1 MKLPNWFKIGWWVI
15 LTGLAAWLFYSRLQ
29 AISAGRTAPV
39 DIFIF
44 LVLVALLLVPIFQEV
59 SFFGLKFKQVID
71 DLKQNI
77 ATQLMVFKAEIQTT
91 MNNTSNV
98 NVMLPQSAPPDDQ
111 LPDIEQRIRA
121 AVSEALKQEGFSP
134 THQVGPEAFRV
145 DDKTD
150 FLFRA
155 RHTIES
161 RLRKIASVYVDLPQ
175 RRTVPVTQLSGAL
188 VKQQLLH
195 PNIASAIREIYSVC
209 SPAIHGEPVTDAQL
223 SFVREV
229 APEVVEALDE
239 IERRGMRVAWPSMNA
254 TSEAENE

>member
-1 MKLPNWFKIGWWVI
+1 MKLPNWFKVIWWVI
-15 LTGLAAWLFYSRLQ
+15 LTGSAGWLFYSRMT

-59 SFFGLKFKQVID
+59 SFLGLKFKQVMD

-77 ATQLMVFKAEIQTT
+77 ATQLMVFKADIQTT

-98 NVMLPQSAPPDDQ
+98 NVLLPQSAPPDDQ
-111 LPDIEQRIRA
+111 LPGIEQRIRA
-121 AVSEALKQEGFSP
+121 AVSEALQQEGFSL
-134 THQVGPEAFRV
+134 TRRASPEGFHV
-145 DDKTD
+145 DNRTD

-155 RHTIES
+155 RHTIETK
-161 RLRKIASVYVDLPQ
+161 LRRIASAYADLPH
-175 RRTVPVTQLSGAL
+175 RRAVPVQQLSAVL

-195 PNIASAIREIYSVC
+195 PSIANAIREIYSVC

-229 APEVVEALDE
+229 APEVVDALDE
-239 IERRGMRVAWPSMNA
+239 IERRTGGLSSSDIPP
-254 TSEAENE
+254 TPGIENK